1 MSIYTYTHIHMHLHG
16 ECVLGNFIVWPKA
29 LQGET
34 FRKRISLA
42 LFVLFLFFL
51 CLFLYITT
59 YHMYYHILCSWVF
72 WVEDCW
78 GFVVEFIFTRARN
91 YTSRSGVTHCIQLK
105 KRQPIYHEMHEHVSH
120 KFECDPGRLF
130 MIHTYVFVF
139 VCVCVTVCVSHFQ
152 IV

>member
-1 MSIYTYTHIHMHLHG
+1 MSIYTYTHASARWMCFGKFYCLAQSISRRDFSQKDIA
-16 ECVLGNFIVWPKA
+16 CVVCSFP
-29 LQGET
+29 
-34 FRKRISLA
+34 
-42 LFVLFLFFL
+42 FFL